1 MCICVAVILL
11 EGGTE
16 LDLKVLDPAE
26 TAEGQV
32 KRLAGYVFQHS
43 LHDYSSLCNWLM
55 LVLCT

>member
-1 MCICVAVILL
+1 VCICVAVILL

-32 KRLAGYVFQHS
+32 KRLAGYMCFS
-43 LHDYSSLCNWLM
+43 TACM
-55 LVLCT
+55 ITLVYVIG